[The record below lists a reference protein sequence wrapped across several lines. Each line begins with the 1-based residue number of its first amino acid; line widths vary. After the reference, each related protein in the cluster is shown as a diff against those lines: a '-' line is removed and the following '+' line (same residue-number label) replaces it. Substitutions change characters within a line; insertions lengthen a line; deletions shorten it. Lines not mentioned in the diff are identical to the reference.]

1 MKSNIVP
8 LKKNSISEATAF
20 EAGQAVKH
28 LIDVVKQIRSECA
41 AMATYVVEIHAIDLR
56 SLFLALHRIEEFGI
70 DRPTPKPIYKRIEV
84 MQLTG
89 WSRTTL
95 WRRCEEIRLPA
106 RKKAF
111 THAELERL
119 VQWNND

>member
-8 LKKNSISEATAF
+8 LRKSPISEASAF

-28 LIDVVKQIRSECA
+28 LIDAVKQIRSECA
-41 AMATYVVEIHAIDLR
+41 AMATYIVEIHAIDLR

-70 DRPTPKPIYKRIEV
+70 DRPTPKPVYKRIEV

-95 WRRCEEIRLPA
+95 WRRCDEIGLPA
-106 RKKAF
+106 RKRDF

-119 VQWNND
+119 VQWDN